1 MTMGTHGA
9 PEPPKRGLLRRL
21 ARPLAGGLAA
31 VAVCIAAGVLAAVV
45 LDAAVGRSVVVAL
58 YIGGAVGV
66 VTALVGRSTLMT
78 GVYGEFFSTDAVR
91 ESNRARALNLALGVL
106 LLVIASLVDTLDG

>member
-1 MTMGTHGA
+1 MTMGTPGA
-9 PEPPKRGLLRRL
+9 PEPMKRGLLRRL

-31 VAVCIAAGVLAAVV
+31 VAACIAVGVLAAVV
-45 LDAAVGRSVVVAL
+45 LDAAVDRSVVVAL

-66 VTALVGRSTLMT
+66 LTALVGRATLTT
-78 GVYGEFFSTDAVR
+78 GVYGEFFSTDSVR

-106 LLVIASLVDTLDG
+106 LLAIASLVDTLDG